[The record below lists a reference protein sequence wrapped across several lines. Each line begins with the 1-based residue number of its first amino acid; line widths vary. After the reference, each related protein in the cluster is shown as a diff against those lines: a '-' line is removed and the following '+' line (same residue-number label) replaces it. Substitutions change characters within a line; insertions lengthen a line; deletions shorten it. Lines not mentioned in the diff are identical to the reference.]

1 MSTRSTIVTAALTA
15 LITSIG
21 TFFVLDYIK
30 QARNRPK
37 EVLVPQLVGLKPSQ
51 AMEVLDGRKLRLQII
66 ERRADAKIPVGQVC
80 SQHPLADSKV
90 MTHSAINVVLSSGPP
105 KITIPPCLGITLQRY
120 TTQLTQAK
128 LKLGTVG
135 YGASKNHK
143 PGEVI
148 ACDPKPGTVV
158 RPGATVALTVA
169 KKPDPAR
176 EVPKLKGTSCR
187 RAKEA
192 IVKAG
197 FTVGK
202 VKWRSFDA
210 PPYLVMRQSPDPKT
224 KALPGAPID
233 LTCSKDD

>member
-15 LITSIG
+15 LITSIA
-21 TFFVLDYIK
+21 TFFVLDYMQRAK
-30 QARNRPK
+30 NRPK

-66 ERRADAKIPVGQVC
+66 ERRPDTKIPAGQVC
-80 SQHPLADSKV
+80 SQHPLPDSKV
-90 MTHSAINVVLSSGPP
+90 LTHSAVNVVLSSGLP
-105 KITIPPCLGITLQRY
+105 KIKVPHCHGVTLQRY
-120 TTQLTQAK
+120 TTQLTRAQ

-135 YGASKNHK
+135 YASSKDQK

-148 ACDPKPGTVV
+148 ACVPKPGTVV
-158 RPGATVALTVA
+158 RPGATVSLTVA
-169 KKPDPAR
+169 KKPDPAK
-176 EVPKLKGTSCR
+176 EVPKLKGMSCR

-202 VKWRSFDA
+202 VKWRTFDA
-210 PPYLVMRQSPDPKT
+210 PPYLVMRQSPDPKA